1 VILVVLHHHAPAQLV
16 LRILS
21 LTLIFLL
28 QLQVVFPIYFPLN
41 HPVSILQVLI
51 LVFVLAVHCGPFGFG
66 RRISEA
72 LDAGSW

>member
-1 VILVVLHHHAPAQLV
+1 MILVVLQHHAPAELV

-28 QLQVVFPIYFPLN
+28 QLQVVFSIYFALN
-41 HPVSILQVLI
+41 HPVSVLQVLI
-51 LVFVLAVHCGPFGFG
+51 LVFVFAVHCGPFGLG